1 MRRFRLAALAV
12 LIALPLSAQA
22 FELDLVNKSSL
33 TVAGISLY
41 PLDAAGEPIEDNLG
55 GSLDALAP
63 GAERRLS
70 IAAGCG
76 PTLAVVM
83 LEKGGELR
91 HNFDTCKDKIIVVGD

>member
-1 MRRFRLAALAV
+1 MRPIILAAA
-12 LIALPLSAQA
+12 IFILPLAAQA
-22 FELDLVNKSSL
+22 FELDLVNKSRL

-70 IAAGCG
+70 ITSGCG
-76 PTLAVVM
+76 PMLAVVM
-83 LEKGGELR
+83 LENGGELR
-91 HNFDTCKDKIIVVGD
+91 LNFDSCSDRTIIVRD